1 MEKVE
6 LLNNIQKLVVDIHI
20 KIYDLRN
27 RIAAEKDPDIKRRA
41 EKVLHEL
48 DEIQSSLHE
57 QYNILDRTNNDT
69 KKANEIENIIY
80 QNLRSFDD
88 VFKNAGIIFRS
99 RQTQV

>member
-27 RIAAEKDPDIKRRA
+27 RIANEKDPEIKRKA
-41 EKVLHEL
+41 EMVLREL
-48 DEIQSSLHE
+48 DEIQSALHE

-69 KKANEIENIIY
+69 KKAVEVEHSIY
-80 QNLRSFDD
+80 RSLESFDNA
-88 VFKNAGIIFRS
+88 FKQAGSIFRS
-99 RQTQV
+99 KSMV